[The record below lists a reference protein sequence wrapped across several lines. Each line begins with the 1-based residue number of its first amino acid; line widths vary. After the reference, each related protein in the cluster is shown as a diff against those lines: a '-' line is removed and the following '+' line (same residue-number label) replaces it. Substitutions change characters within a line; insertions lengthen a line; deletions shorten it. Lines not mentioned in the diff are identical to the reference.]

1 MSLVDFLQSYQ
12 KMSTA
17 KHRMR
22 DKKMRNQPTNVT
34 YSSQGSSHWRNGGDT
49 PTGRGRDLSP
59 HPWGQG
65 SSHSGHAQ
73 GGGWVRGHQREGHGG
88 YPQALPTHIT
98 GKNTF
103 LCIQLSNVF

>member
-1 MSLVDFLQSYQ
+1 
-12 KMSTA
+12 MSTA

-22 DKKMRNQPTNVT
+22 DKKMRNQPINVT

-49 PTGRGRDLSP
+49 PTGRGHDLSP